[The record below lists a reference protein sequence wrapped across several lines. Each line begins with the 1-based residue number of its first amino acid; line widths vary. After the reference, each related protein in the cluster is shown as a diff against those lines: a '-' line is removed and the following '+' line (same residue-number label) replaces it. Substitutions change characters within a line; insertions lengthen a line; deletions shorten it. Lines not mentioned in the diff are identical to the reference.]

1 MGLDMYLVKHI
12 YPRQRNIIV
21 DGVEIKNVQH
31 LVQEVIYWRK
41 ANAIHKWFVDNV
53 QEGKD
58 DCGEYYV
65 PYEFLQNLYNI
76 TNIVLTYPQKASDL
90 LSTSN
95 GFFFGPT
102 EYDEMYFEDLRY
114 TKNALEELFKEE
126 RSSDTSSFYY
136 HSSW

>member
-58 DCGEYYV
+58 DCGEYQV

-76 TNIVLTYPQKASDL
+76 INVVLTYPQKASEL
-90 LSTSN
+90 LPSVN
-95 GFFFGPT
+95 GFFFGST